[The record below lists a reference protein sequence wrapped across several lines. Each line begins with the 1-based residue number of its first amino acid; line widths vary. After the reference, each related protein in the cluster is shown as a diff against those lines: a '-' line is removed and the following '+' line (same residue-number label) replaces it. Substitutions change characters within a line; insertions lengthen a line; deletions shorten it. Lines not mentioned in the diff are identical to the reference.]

1 MLEIGMELH
10 INKHTKDDDDV
21 VTTSANDDND
31 NMIVIKRVVE
41 IFELLKN

>member
-1 MLEIGMELH
+1 MELH